1 MHMRY
6 LTIEQRETLQA
17 TLTARADM
25 LRAEIEKALS
35 RQNGDGISLPKHSEE
50 TDDDAIVD
58 LESSLDIAQLSRETQ
73 ELKEVE
79 HALSRLHAPEY
90 GQCSVCSADIPFTRL
105 QANPAALRCV
115 RCQAD
120 YERSRGET
128 SHRAI

>member
-17 TLTARADM
+17 ILTARADM
-25 LRAEIEKALS
+25 LRAEIEEALKRRS
-35 RQNGDGISLPKHSEE
+35 DDGISLPRHSEE

-58 LESSLDIAQLSRETQ
+58 LESSLDVAQLSRETE
-73 ELKEVE
+73 ELKAIE

-90 GQCSVCSADIPFTRL
+90 GQCSVCGADIPFTRL

-115 RCQAD
+115 GCQAEF
-120 YERSRGET
+120 ERSRGET

>member
-6 LTIEQRETLQA
+6 LTIEQREALQA
-17 TLTARADM
+17 TLNARADM
-25 LRAEIEKALS
+25 LRADIARALE
-35 RQNGDGISLPKHSEE
+35 RQNGGSISLPNHREE

-58 LESSLDIAQLSRETQ
+58 LESSLDVAQLSRDSE
-73 ELKEVE
+73 ELKAIE

-90 GQCSVCSADIPFTRL
+90 GQCAVCGTDIPFTRL

-115 RCQAD
+115 GCQAD